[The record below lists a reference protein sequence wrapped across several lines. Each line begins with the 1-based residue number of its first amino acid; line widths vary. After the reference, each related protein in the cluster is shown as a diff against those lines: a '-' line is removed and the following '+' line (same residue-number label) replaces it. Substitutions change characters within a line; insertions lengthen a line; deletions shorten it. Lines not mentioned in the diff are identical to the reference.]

1 VSVDGALFQVG
12 AMSAF
17 KTSGLRLMLLLA
29 VLMPAAAAGGQ
40 SVEERMKVDLSQ
52 VGPQIG
58 ERVPD
63 FSLVDQ
69 TGRTQTLQSLM
80 GPNGLMMV
88 FFRSADW

>member
-1 VSVDGALFQVG
+1 
-12 AMSAF
+12 MSAF

>member
-1 VSVDGALFQVG
+1 MGILKMSVR
-12 AMSAF
+12 
-17 KTSGLRLMLLLA
+17 RLVLLA
-29 VLMPAAAAGGQ
+29 ILVPAASAIGQ
-40 SVEERMKVDLSQ
+40 TVEERMKVDLSQ

-80 GPNGLMMV
+80 GPNGVMLV

>member
-1 VSVDGALFQVG
+1 
-12 AMSAF
+12 MSAF
-17 KTSGLRLMLLLA
+17 KMSGLRLMLLLA

-69 TGRTQTLQSLM
+69 TGRSQTLQSLM
-80 GPNGLMMV
+80 GPNGLMLV

>member
-1 VSVDGALFQVG
+1 MSVDGALFQVG

-80 GPNGLMMV
+80 GPNGLMLV